1 MYLLLF
7 FAHHLFG
14 KFIKNNYTMQPHFSY
29 PLNENMLYVNNN
41 AKSVIKR
48 IFFGA
53 IIYVIVF
60 YSHLVKTHHIMTIMP
75 TITEADSL

>member
-48 IFFGA
+48 IFFLEPLFMSLFF
-53 IIYVIVF
+53 IPI
-60 YSHLVKTHHIMTIMP
+60 SLKL
-75 TITEADSL
+75 IT